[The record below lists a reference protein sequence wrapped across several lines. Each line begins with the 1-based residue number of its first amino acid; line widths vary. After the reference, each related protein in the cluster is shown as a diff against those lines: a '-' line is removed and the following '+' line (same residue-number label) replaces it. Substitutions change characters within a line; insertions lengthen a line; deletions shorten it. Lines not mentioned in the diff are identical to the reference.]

1 MYFEIHVDTQTPTY
15 FAVNTKVNAYPFSKL
30 NNLSF
35 VTECGFLIHST
46 WGDRK
51 IRVKMFSFLS
61 LLLFRDE
68 ISSNN
73 ATIYMQLFSCNNACI
88 IRTLALQLSLW
99 KHRLTL
105 CGAT

>member
-1 MYFEIHVDTQTPTY
+1 MLLQCTRDDR
-15 FAVNTKVNAYPFSKL
+15 KVRIKM
-30 NNLSF
+30 LSF
-35 VTECGFLIHST
+35 
-46 WGDRK
+46 RY
-51 IRVKMFSFLS
+51 

-73 ATIYMQLFSCNNACI
+73 AEIYMQLFHCNNACI
-88 IRTLALQLSLW
+88 IRTRALQLSLW